1 MSVKLFTLGYPGS
14 GKSTAYRCIQAY
26 IERNLFDWSTIRF
39 CDYDILQVMF
49 QYEKLYAKKNKDR
62 QFRETAHGGFDVLD
76 FSVLDT
82 ALRDLEKQVRQRYIP
97 SSNELIVIEFA
108 RDDYKQALKQFSPN
122 FLKDAY
128 FLSIEADIQ
137 TCIERVKKR
146 VMLPQSSDDHFVS
159 EDILIKYYGRRSAPI
174 NFKTDLHVEIDKKRV
189 KTINSR
195 GSLEAFNT
203 KVEQYIEP
211 IIARENLF
219 PPPQAKIPRP
229 KVLTRLL
236 AYTYR

>member
-1 MSVKLFTLGYPGS
+1 
-14 GKSTAYRCIQAY
+14 
-26 IERNLFDWSTIRF
+26 
-39 CDYDILQVMF
+39 MF
-49 QYEKLYAKKNKDR
+49 QFEQRYLYFLKKK
-62 QFRETAHGGFDVLD
+62 QFSKTDHDGFDVRD
-76 FSVLDT
+76 FTVLDT
-82 ALRDLEKQVRQRYIP
+82 ALKELEKQVRLRCSP
-97 SSNELIVIEFA
+97 SKDEVIIIEFA

>member
-1 MSVKLFTLGYPGS
+1 
-14 GKSTAYRCIQAY
+14 
-26 IERNLFDWSTIRF
+26 D
-39 CDYDILQVMF
+39 
-49 QYEKLYAKKNKDR
+49 
-62 QFRETAHGGFDVLD
+62 
-76 FSVLDT
+76 
-82 ALRDLEKQVRQRYIP
+82 
-97 SSNELIVIEFA
+97 ELIVIEFA
-108 RDDYKQALKQFSPN
+108 RDNYIHAFKQFSAS

-128 FLSIEADIQ
+128 FLFVEADLE
-137 TCIERVKKR
+137 TCIQRVKDR
-146 VMLPQSSDDHFVS
+146 VTDPPTLDNHFVS
-159 EDILIKYYGRRSAPI
+159 KDIMKKYYGQGSMPPS
-174 NFKTDLHVEIDKKRV
+174 FKTDCHIIIDRKKI

>member
-1 MSVKLFTLGYPGS
+1 MSVKLFILGRPGS
-14 GKSTAYRCIQAY
+14 GKSAAYRHIKEL
-26 IERNLFDWSTIRF
+26 IEQKFKWWSTNRF
-39 CDYDILQVMF
+39 NDYDILYEMF
-49 QYEKLYAKKNKDR
+49 QFEQRYLYFLKKK
-62 QFRETAHGGFDVLD
+62 QFSKTDHDGFDVRD
-76 FSVLDT
+76 FTVLDT
-82 ALRDLEKQVRQRYIP
+82 ALKELEKQVRLRCSP
-97 SSNELIVIEFA
+97 SKDEVIIIEFA

-211 IIARENLF
+211 ILARENLF

>member
-1 MSVKLFTLGYPGS
+1 MSVKLFILGHPGS
-14 GKSTAYRCIQAY
+14 GKSTAYRHIKEL
-26 IERNLFDWSTIRF
+26 IEQKFKWWSTNRF
-39 CDYDILQVMF
+39 NDYDILYEMF
-49 QYEKLYAKKNKDR
+49 QFEQRYLYFLKKK
-62 QFRETAHGGFDVLD
+62 QFSKTDHDGFDVRD
-76 FSVLDT
+76 FTVLDT
-82 ALRDLEKQVRQRYIP
+82 ALKELEKQVRLRCSP
-97 SSNELIVIEFA
+97 SKDEIIIIEFA